1 MAARGKGRDAV
12 RDLLE
17 LQSGQVAFISG
28 LMSGF
33 ALSVAAHVLR
43 YGIRSRLAQ
52 AVFLLLLLTC
62 LSFLLALYVDT
73 RLGIELAGR
82 DSLDPDVARAVSEVR
97 TMGTNGATLA
107 FFLFVVSVGLL
118 GWLATPLTGLASTA
132 LAGGALWFVYV
143 AWRDIGLIA
152 ERLAGS

>member
-1 MAARGKGRDAV
+1 MVSAG
-12 RDLLE
+12 
-17 LQSGQVAFISG
+17 
-28 LMSGF
+28 
-33 ALSVAAHVLR
+33 
-43 YGIRSRLAQ
+43 RLAQ
-52 AVFLLLLLTC
+52 AVFLLLLLTS

-132 LAGGALWFVYV
+132 LAGGALWLVYV